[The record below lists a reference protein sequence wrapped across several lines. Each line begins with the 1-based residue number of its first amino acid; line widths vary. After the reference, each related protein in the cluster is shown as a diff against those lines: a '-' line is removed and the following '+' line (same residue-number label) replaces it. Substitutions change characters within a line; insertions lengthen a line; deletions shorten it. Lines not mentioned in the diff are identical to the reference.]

1 MSIQAYHLFL
11 RVFPIYKGCWWG
23 CTTFMF
29 FKSFKNRLQKKT
41 RIPLKCFQDSA
52 SILLEFYLIY
62 SSIFYFKTSIKSSC
76 NQMDDVCVGSVI
88 SDSCVSLGHSPPG
101 SAIHGISGVVAISY
115 SMGSPRSRDWTHI
128 SCIFCTNR
136 WILYH
141 WATWKWSESEVT

>member
-62 SSIFYFKTSIKSSC
+62 SSIFYFKTSNKTFVQVKNKSFKKGNWKEKTKHLSLFIWFYS
-76 NQMDDVCVGSVI
+76 QRLPLLTISLSFWKVCVYV
-88 SDSCVSLGHSPPG
+88 CVCVCVCVQNWS
-101 SAIHGISGVVAISY
+101 
-115 SMGSPRSRDWTHI
+115 T
-128 SCIFCTNR
+128 
-136 WILYH
+136 IL
-141 WATWKWSESEVT
+141 